1 MKIGASLLI
10 LTVCLPYLV
19 RYCDAIGFPIS
30 RPYGRVGIYGYGP
43 VSRSGTYSPLLLFL
57 FLPLLFG
64 FGSVAG
70 GTDTVILAEDARTR
84 LTNLLIRRS
93 TLTGAELAAYKEQV
107 AFCAAANKDQA
118 GCALLGATCVWV
130 CGCTVGLCLVA

>member
-10 LTVCLPYLV
+10 LIVCLPYLV

-30 RPYGRVGIYGYGP
+30 RPYGSFGYG
-43 VSRSGTYSPLLLFL
+43 SIGRGGGDGGTYSPLLLFL
-57 FLPLLFG
+57 ALPLLF
-64 FGSVAG
+64 FGSMTG

-93 TLTGAELAAYKEQV
+93 TLTGTALTAYMEQV

-118 GCALLGATCVWV
+118 GCTLLGATCAWV
-130 CGCTVGLCLVA
+130 AV